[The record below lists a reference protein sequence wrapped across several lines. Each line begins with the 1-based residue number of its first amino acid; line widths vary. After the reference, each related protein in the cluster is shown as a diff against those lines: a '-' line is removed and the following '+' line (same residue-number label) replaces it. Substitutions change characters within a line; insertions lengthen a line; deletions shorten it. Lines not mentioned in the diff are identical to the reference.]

1 MYPHE
6 QHLSVSPSSPSQLQ
20 ESQALIEQND
30 IVQRVGDS
38 VDDHYQHNHH
48 HHHHG
53 QHRCSDDGPVAFEG
67 DSIYAVDNYGR
78 VEGSDQLTLSF
89 RGQVYV
95 FDSVTPDKVE
105 AVLLVLGGNVGG
117 SAPTPASQG
126 AEASHVAHMS
136 QQDMMVYPGRSSLP
150 QREASLNR
158 YRRKRNERTFD
169 KLIRY
174 NVRQEVA
181 QRQPRSKGQFTS
193 SKKGGES
200 SGCNAQD
207 SGPDETQLETSCTHC
222 GISSLSTPMM
232 RRGPNG
238 PRTLC
243 NACGLVWGNKRTLRD
258 LSKKQDPYVMP
269 NELTGASPFR
279 ATDILGEAKYVNFGE
294 NDSPA
299 LIAQH

>member
-1 MYPHE
+1 MYGHD
-6 QHLSVSPSSPSQLQ
+6 QHLSVSSPSPSHLQ
-20 ESQALIEQND
+20 EPQTLIDETD
-30 IVQRVGDS
+30 IVQGVDDS
-38 VDDHYQHNHH
+38 IDDHYRHHNH
-48 HHHHG
+48 
-53 QHRCSDDGPVAFEG
+53 HRCSDDGAVAFDG

-78 VEGSDQLTLSF
+78 IEGSDQLTLSF

-117 SAPTPASQG
+117 STPSPASQG
-126 AEASHVAHMS
+126 AEVSQITHMS
-136 QQDMMVYPGRSSLP
+136 QPDVMVLPGRSSQP

-158 YRRKRNERTFD
+158 FRQKRKERRFD
-169 KLIRY
+169 KQIRY

-181 QRQPRSKGQFTS
+181 LRMHRSKGQFTS
-193 SKKGGES
+193 TKKGDES

-222 GISSLSTPMM
+222 GISSKSTPMM

-243 NACGLVWGNKRTLRD
+243 NACGLVWSNKGTLRD
-258 LSKKQDPYVMP
+258 LSKKQDPYTMP
-269 NELTGASPFR
+269 SELTGASPFR

>member
-1 MYPHE
+1 MYGHE
-6 QHLSVSPSSPSQLQ
+6 QHMSVSSSSPNHLQ
-20 ESQALIEQND
+20 EPQTLIDEND
-30 IVQRVGDS
+30 IVQGVEDS
-38 VDDHYQHNHH
+38 IDDHYHRHN
-48 HHHHG
+48 
-53 QHRCSDDGPVAFEG
+53 QQRCSDDGSVPFEG
-67 DSIYAVDNYGR
+67 DSIYAVDNYGKI
-78 VEGSDQLTLSF
+78 EGSDQLTLSF

-117 SAPTPASQG
+117 SAPSSVSQG
-126 AEASHVAHMS
+126 AELPQVSHMN
-136 QQDMMVYPGRSSLP
+136 QPDMMVFPGRSSLP

-158 YRRKRNERTFD
+158 FRQKRKERRFD

-174 NVRQEVA
+174 SVRKEVA

-193 SKKGGES
+193 SKKGDES

-207 SGPDETQLETSCTHC
+207 SGPDDTQIETFCTHC
-222 GISSLSTPMM
+222 GISSTSTPMM

-243 NACGLVWGNKRTLRD
+243 NACGLVWSNKGTLRD
-258 LSKKQDPYVMP
+258 LSKKQDPYIMP
-269 NELTGASPFR
+269 SELTGESPYR

-294 NDSPA
+294 NDSTA